1 MSSRVLQK
9 GINRITQGYKATIH
23 KGVDLGRE
31 HITGEPII
39 AHSAGTVVSCV
50 TGQKNNKGSTG
61 TASYG
66 NYVKIDHGDGYE
78 TLYAHLASVK
88 VKKGQFVK
96 RGEVIGTMGN
106 TGNSYGTHLHFEVR
120 KNGSRIDP
128 TKYLDEDLPITDR
141 IDVEYRVYV
150 DGRWL
155 PKVTNCGDGADGYAG
170 IFGKEVSALQIFCDC
185 ATVRYRAHLVGGG
198 WLSWVT
204 SGKSWAGIRG
214 KQIDAIQ
221 MELVGA
227 EDYKIRYRV
236 TSLKTPDWHGWC
248 EGLTDETGD
257 GYAGVMGYPIDGV
270 QIEFVR
276 R

>member
-1 MSSRVLQK
+1 MKSRVLQK
-9 GINRITQGYKATIH
+9 GINRITQGYKNISH
-23 KGVDLGRE
+23 KGIDLGRE
-31 HITGEPII
+31 HIMGEPII
-39 AHSAGTVVSCV
+39 AHSAGTIVSCV
-50 TGQKNNKGSTG
+50 SWQKNNKGATG

-88 VKKGQFVK
+88 VKKGQRVK

-128 TKYLDEDLPITDR
+128 TKYIDADLPITDR

-150 DGRWL
+150 EGRWL
-155 PKVTNCGDGADGYAG
+155 PWVTNCGDGSDGYAG
-170 IFGKEVSALQIFCDC
+170 IFGKGVSALQIASDC
-185 ATVRYRAHLVGGG
+185 ATIRYRTHQVGGG
-198 WLSWVT
+198 WLPWVT
-204 SGKSWAGIRG
+204 SVKGWAGVRG
-214 KQIDAIQ
+214 KQIDAVQ
-221 MELVGA
+221 MELVGM
-227 EDYKIRYRV
+227 EEYKIRYRV

-248 EGLTDETGD
+248 DGLTDATGD
-257 GYAGVMGYPIDGV
+257 GYAGVIGSPVDGV
-270 QIEFVR
+270 QIEIVR